1 MRGTRYT
8 VRRVWKWGEGP
19 FLQCVGVLGRAWRAA
34 GQESWG
40 THPIARL
47 SRVPR
52 FAVWLQVE
60 LNLTLKKLQMLI
72 FDEADMLFEMGFAEQ
87 MKELL
92 QQLPS
97 NRQTLMFSATI
108 PEELSQ
114 FAKAG
119 LKDYLFVKLDSEYTL
134 SENMQLNFIISKSS
148 EKIAALI
155 YLLRVTIPEDESSI
169 VFVPTKYHVDYLV
182 EILNKFKISNVG
194 LYGKMDMD
202 ARKLQVQEFKTS
214 QCKAM
219 IVTDLVS
226 RGIDLPFVKNII
238 QFDFP
243 ASVKQFIHRCGR
255 TARAGRQGTIYCIT
269 QITELMYMNE
279 IMLYINR
286 ELSNRS
292 EDLQNPKKACY
303 GVIPFELVNEI
314 QAQLEQMLADN
325 DELQLAKQTCENAMK
340 KFLKTRI
347 SASKTSIKN
356 QHLLQINA
364 THPIFNDKVSDKS
377 ETMTLLEQINH
388 YKPKQSFIELQKF
401 KQIKQGESVQ
411 SLKPSDQQFLSAIK
425 NMARIESKKKQKLQ
439 MKEELKQQMHADDVT
454 DAHLTDN
461 SNKLVQDHYE
471 IEFLNEPKSKK
482 QKRSQI
488 TDFRH
493 PTQYISAEPV
503 ASAQPQD
510 QLERQEQITQKDI
523 NPFVIAEDYED
534 ILKQNKKY
542 VW

>member
-1 MRGTRYT
+1 
-8 VRRVWKWGEGP
+8 
-19 FLQCVGVLGRAWRAA
+19 
-34 GQESWG
+34 
-40 THPIARL
+40 
-47 SRVPR
+47 
-52 FAVWLQVE
+52 
-60 LNLTLKKLQMLI
+60 
-72 FDEADMLFEMGFAEQ
+72 
-87 MKELL
+87 
-92 QQLPS
+92 
-97 NRQTLMFSATI
+97 
-108 PEELSQ
+108 
-114 FAKAG
+114 
-119 LKDYLFVKLDSEYTL
+119 
-134 SENMQLNFIISKSS
+134 
-148 EKIAALI
+148 
-155 YLLRVTIPEDESSI
+155 
-169 VFVPTKYHVDYLV
+169 
-182 EILNKFKISNVG
+182 
-194 LYGKMDMD
+194 
-202 ARKLQVQEFKTS
+202 
-214 QCKAM
+214 
-219 IVTDLVS
+219 
-226 RGIDLPFVKNII
+226 
-238 QFDFP
+238 
-243 ASVKQFIHRCGR
+243 
-255 TARAGRQGTIYCIT
+255 
-269 QITELMYMNE
+269 
-279 IMLYINR
+279 
-286 ELSNRS
+286 
-292 EDLQNPKKACY
+292 
-303 GVIPFELVNEI
+303 
-314 QAQLEQMLADN
+314 MLADN

-542 VW
+542 VWDKKKRNFVKGKVDELGRIKRDKEDKQHQNSKNNEQWTRKQLQNWSKKNMIKIQKEGEVEDENVANQAKAMFEKRILKRKGFKFDRDQSQDKVLKYQREHRIRSELKGAKEIMN